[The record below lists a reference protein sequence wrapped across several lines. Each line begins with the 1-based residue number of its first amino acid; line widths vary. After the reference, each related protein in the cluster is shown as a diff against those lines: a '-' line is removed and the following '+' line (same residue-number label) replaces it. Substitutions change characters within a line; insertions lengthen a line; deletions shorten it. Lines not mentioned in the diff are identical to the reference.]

1 MKKVFAKY
9 FSLITFV
16 FLSSFYATYS
26 QNSNGYQYSSADLN
40 TITTAVPFL
49 RIIPDARA
57 GGLGDA
63 GISNSADANSQ
74 QYNPAKF
81 VFNAHSSG
89 ISLSY
94 SPWLRALVNDIN
106 LGYIS
111 GYHKFDS
118 LQCIAASVKYFSLG
132 DITYFNLNGN
142 VIGTNHPYEFSSD
155 ISYSR
160 KLSDVFSMGTAIRYI
175 YSALNNGSMYVPHY
189 KNGISLACDISMFY
203 SRPVCIFEKEAKV
216 NFGMNISNI
225 GSKMSYND
233 STNHGD
239 FIPTNLGLGPALTI
253 SLNND
258 VSVTFLAE
266 INKLLV
272 PTPPVYD
279 SVGNILAGKNPDVP
293 VLQGMLQS
301 FSDAPGGFKEEIR
314 EINFSIGVEGSFMN
328 MVFTRAG
335 FFYEDKTK
343 GNRKFFTLGAGVKY
357 KKYQFDTAYL
367 ITVEQRNPLQN
378 TFRFSFLCYFN

>member
-1 MKKVFAKY
+1 MKKIFANY
-9 FSLITFV
+9 ILLIIFI
-16 FLSSFYATYS
+16 FLGSFNKLYS
-26 QNSNGYQYSSADLN
+26 QNSIGYTYSNTSLN

-49 RIIPDARA
+49 KIIPDARA

-63 GISNSADANSQ
+63 GISSSADANSQ

-81 VFNAHSSG
+81 VFNTNRNS

-118 LQCIAASVKYFSLG
+118 LQCIAASIKYFSLG
-132 DITYFNLNGN
+132 DVTYFNLNGN
-142 VIGTNHPYEFSSD
+142 VIGTNHPYEFSTD

-160 KLSDVFSMGTAIRYI
+160 KLSDIFSIGTSIRYI
-175 YSALNNGSMYVPHY
+175 YSVLNNGGMHIPHY
-189 KNGISLACDISMFY
+189 KNGTSLASDISMFY
-203 SRPVCIFEKEAKV
+203 SKPVCIFEKEGKV
-216 NFGMNISNI
+216 NFGLNISNI

-239 FIPTNLGLGPALTI
+239 FIPINLGLGPAITI

-258 VSVTFLAE
+258 ISVTFLAE

-301 FSDAPGGFKEEIR
+301 FNDAPGGFKEEIR
-314 EINFSIGVEGSFMN
+314 EICFSLGAEGSFRN
-328 MVFTRAG
+328 MYFARAG

-357 KKYQFDTAYL
+357 KNYQFDTAYL

-378 TFRFSFLCYFN
+378 TLRFSFLYYFN